1 VQRTLVGLVA
11 LLACSGCVV
20 VTYGRYSRAALEDPE
35 ALGVTHGPVTW
46 YGERDGDTFQ
56 LRGAHLQLEPL
67 NARAVLSVW
76 GLLVPLLPLP
86 GFGNPSQSY
95 AEQVSHAPAFLLT
108 LRLRASRDGVSLDP
122 GQVALRRADGSLA
135 RPRGYWGLDSGG
147 SCRGFVRAPQQV
159 PPKTPSGAAL
169 AIPPRELAC
178 VTWLF
183 ELDAPDP
190 AEPFALELGG
200 LQTASGPLLHEPV
213 RFEPGSS
220 WTLAFPTF

>member
-1 VQRTLVGLVA
+1 MLRTLFGLLVLVA
-11 LLACSGCVV
+11 TSGCVV
-20 VTYGRYSRAALEDPE
+20 VTYGRYSRAALDDPE
-35 ALGVTHGPVTW
+35 ALGVTHAAVSW

-76 GLLVPLLPLP
+76 GFMVPLLPLP
-86 GFGNPSQSY
+86 GFRNPSQSY
-95 AEQVSHAPAFLLT
+95 AAQVSQAPAFLLT
-108 LRLRASRDGVSLDP
+108 LRLRASREGVSLDP
-122 GQVALRRADGSLA
+122 GQVALRRADGSVA

-147 SCRGFVRAPQQV
+147 SCRGFVRSAQQV
-159 PPKTPSGAAL
+159 PPHPPSGAAL
-169 AIPPRELAC
+169 PIPPRELAC

-183 ELDAPDP
+183 ELEAPAP
-190 AEPFALELGG
+190 AERFALELTG
-200 LQTASGPLLHEPV
+200 LQTGSGPLLREAV

>member
-1 VQRTLVGLVA
+1 MQRTLVGLVA
-11 LLACSGCVV
+11 LLAGSGCVV
-20 VTYGRYSRAALEDPE
+20 VTYGRYSRVSLDDPD
-35 ALGVTHGPVTW
+35 ALGVTHAPVTW

-56 LRGAHLQLEPL
+56 LRGAHVQLEPL

-76 GLLVPLLPLP
+76 GLVLPLLPLP
-86 GFGNPSQSY
+86 GFRNPSQSY

-108 LRLRASRDGVSLDP
+108 LRLRASHDGLSLDP
-122 GQVALRRADGSLA
+122 GQVALRRGDGTLA
-135 RPRGYWGLDSGG
+135 HPRGYWGLDSGG
-147 SCRGFVRAPQQV
+147 SCRGFVRSAQQV
-159 PPKTPSGAAL
+159 PPHPPSGAAL
-169 AIPPRELAC
+169 TLAPRELAC

-183 ELDAPDP
+183 ELEAPDP

-200 LQTASGPLLHEPV
+200 LRTASGPLLRDAV